1 MTSAIP
7 TEPIGSIPRPPEL
20 LQAVRDHAAG
30 KTSLHTL
37 EGAYDDAIKKTIRQ
51 FEATGSPII
60 TDGEQSKPSFA
71 TYPVAGGRNVIESG
85 GLVVTF
91 SDRHVR
97 ALPKLTSGPFRY
109 QQYASD
115 YVKKA
120 RGFTSLPLKQAVIS
134 ASLLSTLYPEKS
146 IQGYSREAFTEDLIQ
161 EVTKDISGSLRA
173 GAEVVQVD
181 FTEAPLA
188 RKLDPGGKLLKEF
201 VAINNEVFSRLKP
214 GERERVGVHVCKG
227 GDWDSTH
234 SGEVDYAEVLPE
246 VFELK
251 VPRFYFAIAGEADL
265 DRTLKLLADYVE
277 GRRKIFV
284 GVTNPISTEQETPE
298 VVERRVIKAAKFID
312 LKNLGTTDDC
322 GFAPFGDDSSTSREL
337 AFAKIRAR
345 VDGTRRAEKKLR

>member
-1 MTSAIP
+1 MTSTIP

-20 LQAVRDHAAG
+20 LQAVRDHAVG
-30 KTSLHTL
+30 KISLHTL
-37 EGAYDDAIKKTIRQ
+37 EAAYDLAIEETIRQ

-71 TYPVAGGRNVIESG
+71 TYPVAGGRNIVESG

-97 ALPKLTSGPFRY
+97 TFPKLTSGPFRY
-109 QQYASD
+109 QKYASD
-115 YVKKA
+115 YVKNA

-146 IQGYSREAFTEDLIQ
+146 IHGYSREAFTEDLIQ
-161 EVTKDISGSLRA
+161 EVAKDISGSLTA

-188 RKLDPGGKLLKEF
+188 RKLDPSGKLLKEF
-201 VAINNEVFSRLKP
+201 VAINNEVFSRLRP

-234 SGEVDYAEVLPE
+234 SGEVDYAKVIPE
-246 VFELK
+246 VFELR
-251 VPRFYFAIAGEADL
+251 VPRFYFAITGEADP

-284 GVTNPISTEQETPE
+284 GVTDPISNEQETPE
-298 VVERRVIKAAKFID
+298 VVERRVIKAAKLID

-322 GFAPFGDDSSTSREL
+322 GFAPFGDDTSTTREL
-337 AFAKIRAR
+337 AFAKIHAR
-345 VDGTRRAEKKLR
+345 VEGTRRAERKLR

>member
-1 MTSAIP
+1 MTTTIP

-30 KTSLHTL
+30 KISLHTL
-37 EGAYDDAIKKTIRQ
+37 EGAYDVAIEETIRQ
-51 FEATGSPII
+51 FEATDSSII

-71 TYPVAGGRNVIESG
+71 TYPVAGGRNIESG

-91 SDRHVR
+91 SDKHVR
-97 ALPKLTSGPFRY
+97 NLPRLTSGPFRY
-109 QQYASD
+109 QQFASD
-115 YVKKA
+115 YVRKA
-120 RGFTSLPLKQAVIS
+120 REFTSLPLKQAVIS
-134 ASLLSTLYPEKS
+134 ASLLSTLYPVKS
-146 IQGYSREAFTEDLIQ
+146 IPGYSREAFTEDLIQ
-161 EVTKDISGSLRA
+161 EVAKDISGSLRA

-188 RKLDPGGKLLKEF
+188 RKLDPSGKLLKDF
-201 VAINNEVFSRLKP
+201 VAINNEVFNRLRP

-234 SGEVDYAEVLPE
+234 SGEVDYAKVLPE

-251 VPRFYFAIAGEADL
+251 VPRFYFAIAGEADP
-265 DRTLKLLADYVE
+265 DRILKLLADYVD

-284 GVTNPISTEQETPE
+284 GVTDPINGEQETPE
-298 VVERRVIKAAKFID
+298 VVERRVVEAAKHID

-322 GFAPFGDDSSTSREL
+322 GFAPFGDDTSTSREL

-345 VDGTRRAEKKLR
+345 VDGTHRAEKKLR

>member
-1 MTSAIP
+1 MTSTIP
-7 TEPIGSIPRPPEL
+7 TEPIGSIPRPLQL
-20 LQAVRDHAAG
+20 LQAVQDHAAG
-30 KTSLHTL
+30 KISLHTL
-37 EGAYDDAIKKTIRQ
+37 GAAYDSAIEETVRQ

-71 TYPVAGGRNVIESG
+71 TYPVAGGRNILGSG

-91 SDRHVR
+91 SDSHVR
-97 ALPKLTSGPFRY
+97 TLPKLTSGPFRY

-120 RGFTSLPLKQAVIS
+120 REFTSHPLKQAVIS

-146 IQGYSREAFTEDLIQ
+146 IQGYSRGAFTDDLIQ
-161 EVTKDISGSLRA
+161 EVAKDISGSLGA

-188 RKLDPGGKLLKEF
+188 RKLDPSGKLLKEF
-201 VAINNEVFSRLKP
+201 VAINNEVFSRLRP

-234 SGEVDYAEVLPE
+234 SGEVDYEKVLPE

-251 VPRFYFAIAGEADL
+251 VPRFYFAIAGEVDP
-265 DRTLKLLADYVE
+265 DSTLKLLADYAE
-277 GRRKIFV
+277 GGRKIFV
-284 GVTNPISTEQETPE
+284 GVTNPIDSEQETPE
-298 VVERRVIKAAKFID
+298 VVERRVIKAAKLID

-322 GFAPFGDDSSTSREL
+322 GFAPFGDDTSTSREL

-345 VDGTRRAEKKLR
+345 VEGTHRAEKKLR

>member
-1 MTSAIP
+1 MTSTIP

-20 LQAVRDHAAG
+20 LQAAQDHAAG

-37 EGAYDDAIKKTIRQ
+37 EAAYDVAIEQTIRQ

-71 TYPVAGGRNVIESG
+71 TYPVAGGRNILESG
-85 GLVVTF
+85 GLLVTF

-97 ALPKLTSGPFRY
+97 TLPKLTSGPFRY

-120 RGFTSLPLKQAVIS
+120 REFTSRPLKQAVIS
-134 ASLLSTLYPEKS
+134 ASLLSTLYPEKT
-146 IQGYSREAFTEDLIQ
+146 IHGYSREAFTEDLIQ
-161 EVTKDISGSLRA
+161 EATKDISGSLRA
-173 GAEVVQVD
+173 GADVVQVD

-188 RKLDPGGKLLKEF
+188 RKLDPSGKLLKEF
-201 VAINNEVFSRLKP
+201 VAINNEVFSRLRP
-214 GERERVGVHVCKG
+214 AERERVGVHVCKG

-234 SGEVDYAEVLPE
+234 SGEVDYANVLPE

-251 VPRFYFAIAGEADL
+251 VPRFYVAIAGEVEP
-265 DRTLKLLADYVE
+265 DRTLKLLADYVG
-277 GRRKIFV
+277 GRRVFV
-284 GVTNPISTEQETPE
+284 GVTDPINDELETPE
-298 VVERRVIKAAKFID
+298 VVERRVINAAKHID

-322 GFAPFGDDSSTSREL
+322 GFAPFGDDTSTSREL

-345 VDGTRRAEKKLR
+345 VEGTRRAEKKLR